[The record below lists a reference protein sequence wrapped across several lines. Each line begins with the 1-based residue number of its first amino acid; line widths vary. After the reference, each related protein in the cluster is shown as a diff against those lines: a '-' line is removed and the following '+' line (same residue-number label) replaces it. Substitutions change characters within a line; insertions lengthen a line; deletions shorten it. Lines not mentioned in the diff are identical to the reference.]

1 MLSRRYNHDEASV
14 CVAVQHSACMITGG
28 TFDGTYMLTITSVSL
43 ISPTVNKRNAALIT
57 EWLAA
62 NLGVPPHRGYIR
74 FADTDFAN
82 YAVGG
87 YTVLD
92 LMQKEELARI
102 GTAEKTAVVREMSVK
117 RSESRL
123 NARRER
129 KGVSLLVS
137 PEEEETTMVAPLSQP
152 QPPISRGALFR
163 KKSRSMFNLF
173 AKTRQ
178 AAPVPA

>member
-1 MLSRRYNHDEASV
+1 MLSKRYNHDEASV
-14 CVAVQHSACMITGG
+14 CVSVQHSACMITGG

-74 FADTDFAN
+74 FAETDFAN

-102 GTAEKTAVVREMSVK
+102 GTSEKTAVVREMSVK

-123 NARRER
+123 YARRER
-129 KGVSLLVS
+129 KGVPVLVS
-137 PEEEETTMVAPLSQP
+137 PEEEETTTTISPPS
-152 QPPISRGALFR
+152 QPPISRGALLK
-163 KKSRSMFNLF
+163 KKSRNMFNLF
-173 AKTRQ
+173 AKNRQ
-178 AAPVPA
+178 AAPIPA